1 MTGLTP
7 EYEKIIKH
15 FETDYEL
22 LPWHGFIASYLHTL
36 KILSAVEISNDGSL
50 YNPLEAIW
58 KDISDISMANQ
69 YIETTLDIS
78 EDSFYEAI
86 QLGYSKHHDNEC
98 IIKPFIDQYTNE
110 RQQTRCINMS

>member
-1 MTGLTP
+1 
-7 EYEKIIKH
+7 
-15 FETDYEL
+15 
-22 LPWHGFIASYLHTL
+22 
-36 KILSAVEISNDGSL
+36 
-50 YNPLEAIW
+50 
-58 KDISDISMANQ
+58 MANQ

-110 RQQTRCINMS
+110 RQQTRCINTS